1 MNTQHAQNAADV
13 ETMLRE
19 LLQEGYSDFLDSL
32 RSAYAYEDAGI
43 LTRDKGLVLTF
54 ANGAEF
60 QLTIVQSRWG
70 RDTGSEAETFED
82 DADAALWDADLYS
95 R

>member
-1 MNTQHAQNAADV
+1 MNTQHAQNAVDV

-70 RDTGSEAETFED
+70 QDTESETLED
-82 DADAALWDADLYS
+82 DAEADAALWDADLYS